1 MFLVFFAVI
10 VIASGALADE
20 AGDNKSKAVAITDE
34 IINMRSSLAQAFIKP
49 DTEITEET
57 FKKVCGAVGKRVKE
71 ITEKEGVKIRHA
83 AAKYRNPKNAAK
95 PGEDEM
101 LAKFQKDKNL
111 KEIWTI
117 YEEKIADEGYRQYYY
132 YAKPIFV
139 EEACLACHGAKDKRP
154 KFVIEKYPDDKAYD
168 FRVGD
173 LRGIISV
180 MIPIEGG
187 EK

>member
-1 MFLVFFAVI
+1 MIKKIFLVFFAVI
-10 VIASGALADE
+10 SISTGVLAEETD
-20 AGDNKSKAVAITDE
+20 GKKSKAVAITDE

-83 AAKYRNPKNAAK
+83 ATKYRNPLNAAT
-95 PGEDEM
+95 PEEAEA
-101 LAKFQKDKNL
+101 LAQFSKDKKL
-111 KEIWTI
+111 KETADTV
-117 YEEKIADEGYRQYYY
+117 EKEGKKYYRYT
-132 YAKPIFV
+132 KPIFV

-154 KFVIEKYPDDKAYD
+154 KFIIEKYSDDKAYD
-168 FRVGD
+168 FKVGE
-173 LRGIISV
+173 LRGVISV